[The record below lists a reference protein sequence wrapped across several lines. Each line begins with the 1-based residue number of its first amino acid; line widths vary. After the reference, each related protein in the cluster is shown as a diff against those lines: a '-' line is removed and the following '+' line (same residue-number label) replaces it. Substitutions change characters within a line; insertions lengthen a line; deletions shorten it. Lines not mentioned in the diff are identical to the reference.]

1 MELPGQGSDLSRSCD
16 LSYSCG
22 NAGSWTHCARPGV
35 EHVSQHSQE
44 AADSVA
50 PQRELLYVSNFFSE
64 LHSAISSILIENI
77 STLIVLSNSIPP
89 KLNSWFF
96 IFKMRSIP
104 CFCYDSQLFRT
115 CISILYKNKSA
126 ENLVA
131 YKHTHLLAH
140 SFCGQVSRLS
150 WVLCFK
156 VSHKTAQG
164 LRSHLKAQLG
174 EDLPPSWLTWF
185 LAGFMSS
192 RVFRLR
198 A

>member
-1 MELPGQGSDLSRSCD
+1 MELPGQGSDLSHSRDLCCSCSNTRSLTC
-16 LSYSCG
+16 YVG
-22 NAGSWTHCARPGV
+22 PGI
-35 EHVSQHSQE
+35 EPASQCSQDST
-44 AADSVA
+44 DSVA

-174 EDLPPSWLTWF
+174 EDLPPS
-185 LAGFMSS
+185 
-192 RVFRLR
+192 
-198 A
+198 